1 MKLAVGISGA
11 SGVELALRFI
21 ENLPACIEVFVILSP
36 HAKQV
41 ARQEMGLDL
50 KQALLDLPK
59 VLSIFQHHQIDAP
72 LASGSFGLH
81 ALAIIP
87 ASLNIIAKVAHGI
100 CDDLLSRCAAVVLKE
115 QQRLLLAPRELPLNS
130 IALNNLL
137 ILAKEHAIIAP
148 PMLTYYT
155 KPKDLKSME
164 LFLVGKW
171 LDALGI
177 ANDLYT
183 RWGGWN

>member
-50 KQALLDLPK
+50 KQVLLGLGVPH
-59 VLSIFQHHQIDAP
+59 IFQHHQIDAP
-72 LASGSFGLH
+72 LASGSFGLN

-87 ASLNIIAKVAHGI
+87 ASLNIIAKIAHGI

-115 QQRLLLAPRELPLNS
+115 QQKLLLAPRELPLNS

-155 KPKDLKSME
+155 KPKGLKSME

-183 RWGGWN
+183 RWGGWS

>member
-41 ARQEMGLDL
+41 ARQEMGVDL
-50 KQALLDLPK
+50 KQALLGLRVPH
-59 VLSIFQHHQIDAP
+59 IFQHHQIDAP

-87 ASLNIIAKVAHGI
+87 ASLNIIAKIAHGI

-115 QQRLLLAPRELPLNS
+115 QQKLLLAPRELPLNS

-137 ILAKEHAIIAP
+137 ILAKERAIIAP

-177 ANDLYT
+177 ANDLYA
-183 RWGGWN
+183 RWGG

>member
-21 ENLPACIEVFVILSP
+21 EHLPACIEVFVILSP

-50 KQALLDLPK
+50 KQALLDLGVPH
-59 VLSIFQHHQIDAP
+59 IFQHHQIDAP
-72 LASGSFGLH
+72 LASGSFGLQ

-87 ASLNIIAKVAHGI
+87 ASLNIIAKIAHGI

-115 QQRLLLAPRELPLNS
+115 QQKLLLAPRELPLNS

-137 ILAKEHAIIAP
+137 ILAKERAIIAP

-177 ANDLYT
+177 ANDLYA
-183 RWGGWN
+183 RWGG

>member
-41 ARQEMGLDL
+41 ARQEMGVDL
-50 KQALLDLPK
+50 KQALLDLGVPH
-59 VLSIFQHHQIDAP
+59 IFQHHQIDAP

-87 ASLNIIAKVAHGI
+87 ASLNIIAKIAHGI

-115 QQRLLLAPRELPLNS
+115 QQKLLLAPRELPLNS

-137 ILAKEHAIIAP
+137 ILAKERAIIAP

-177 ANDLYT
+177 ANDLYA
-183 RWGGWN
+183 RWGG